1 MPKARKIKKSAIR
14 LRRHSDVCA
23 VSRYRRFNDGVIQT
37 LASKIKTASDKAI
50 EWCKQKKAENPK
62 LAKVIAILLKVNAS
76 VLTIAG
82 AGLTGL
88 TAGGMTG
95 LLVSRKNLKIAVQDE
110 NFPPVLRAL
119 LKSILIM
126 QSGIIRLKAANKI
139 ESL

>member
-82 AGLTGL
+82 ANLTGL
-88 TAGGMTG
+88 TAVGMTG

-126 QSGIIRLKAANKI
+126 LSGIISLKAANKI

>member
-1 MPKARKIKKSAIR
+1 MPKVRKIKKSAIR

-76 VLTIAG
+76 VLTTVG

-95 LLVSRKNLKIAVQDE
+95 LLVSRKNLKVAVQDE
-110 NFPPVLRAL
+110 NIPPGLRAL

-126 QSGIIRLKAANKI
+126 LSGIISLKAANKI

>member
-1 MPKARKIKKSAIR
+1 MPQARKIKKSAIR

-23 VSRYRRFNDGVIQT
+23 VSRYRRFNDGVILT
-37 LASKIKTASDKAI
+37 LASKIKAASDKAI

-76 VLTIAG
+76 VLTSAG

-95 LLVSRKNLKIAVQDE
+95 LLVSRKNLKVAVQDE
-110 NFPPVLRAL
+110 NIPPVLRAL

-126 QSGIIRLKAANKI
+126 LSGIISLKAANKI

>member
-1 MPKARKIKKSAIR
+1 MPKVRKIKKSAIR

-76 VLTIAG
+76 VLTTVG

-95 LLVSRKNLKIAVQDE
+95 LLVSRKNLKVAVQDE
-110 NFPPVLRAL
+110 NIPPVLRAL

-126 QSGIIRLKAANKI
+126 LSGIISLKAANKI